1 MIKFGMTRTIILII
15 FIILIAI
22 SWAELFFLFKN
33 DNKLKASLLEI
44 TQKAQVLSEE
54 NQSLKAQ
61 IDYYSDP
68 ANLEKELKSRYNYRR
83 SDEKMMIIV
92 P

>member
-1 MIKFGMTRTIILII
+1 MARTIILII
-15 FIILIAI
+15 LIILIVI
-22 SWAELFFLFKN
+22 SWIELFFLFKE
-33 DNKLKASLLEI
+33 DNKLKSELSEI
-44 TQKAQVLSEE
+44 TQKVQVLSEE
-54 NQSLKAQ
+54 NKNLRAQ

-68 ANLEKELKSRYNYRR
+68 ANLEKELKSKYNFRR

>member
-1 MIKFGMTRTIILII
+1 MIRTIILII
-15 FIILIAI
+15 LIILIAI
-22 SWAELFFLFKN
+22 SWVELFSLFKD
-33 DNKLKASLLEI
+33 DNKLKSELSEI
-44 TQKAQVLSEE
+44 TKKAQVLSEE

-61 IDYYSDP
+61 IDYYSNP

-83 SDEKMMIIV
+83 PDEKMMIVV

>member
-1 MIKFGMTRTIILII
+1 MTRTIILII

-22 SWAELFFLFKN
+22 SWVELFFLFKE

>member
-1 MIKFGMTRTIILII
+1 MTRTIILII

-22 SWAELFFLFKN
+22 SWAELFFLFKE

-83 SDEKMMIIV
+83 PDEKMMIIV

>member
-1 MIKFGMTRTIILII
+1 MTRTIILII
-15 FIILIAI
+15 LIILIAI
-22 SWAELFFLFKN
+22 SWVELFSLFKD
-33 DNKLKASLLEI
+33 DNKLKSELSEI
-44 TQKAQVLSEE
+44 TKKAQVLSEE

-61 IDYYSDP
+61 IDYYSNP

-83 SDEKMMIIV
+83 PDEKMMIVV

>member
-1 MIKFGMTRTIILII
+1 MTRTIILII

-22 SWAELFFLFKN
+22 SWAELFFLFKK

-61 IDYYSDP
+61 IDYYLDP